1 MILNVPN
8 AYFIEGGIYK
18 YCGSPTYTLGR
29 MTGFGA
35 AIHFRSIPLVV
46 ASFSEL
52 ILITLFNLIVEQ
64 PFVRKM
70 YIEGVQS
77 QSA

>member
-1 MILNVPN
+1 
-8 AYFIEGGIYK
+8 
-18 YCGSPTYTLGR
+18 

-52 ILITLFNLIVEQ
+52 LSITLFNLIVEQ
-64 PFVRKM
+64 PFVKRM
-70 YIEGVQS
+70 YVEGVQS
-77 QSA
+77 QSE